1 MKLKISQLHAKD
13 QARLYESICFVW
25 SVVLSVVCV
34 PAMVLVPQSANFK
47 MGQMII
53 FVSAICLLM
62 FCGGE
67 MVDKLFTKWWHSQNF
82 ASIYIPGRTRRRK

>member
-1 MKLKISQLHAKD
+1 MKFKISQMHAID
-13 QARLYESICFVW
+13 QARLYESICFAW

-34 PAMVLVPQSANFK
+34 PAMFLVPQSANFTI
-47 MGQMII
+47 GQMIV
-53 FVSAICLLM
+53 FVSAISLLM

-82 ASIYIPGRTRRRK
+82 ASIYIPDRPRRRK